1 MTTTKVAKV
10 NRQSEAK
17 KPAFKVGQK
26 IRVKK
31 TGAVGKIIDFKQA
44 SNGLWLIT
52 DFGDK
57 KKSVHRNVRP
67 SAVEKV

>member
-1 MTTTKVAKV
+1 MATTKPT
-10 NRQSEAK
+10 
-17 KPAFKVGQK
+17 KPAFKIGQK

-31 TGAVGKIIDFKQA
+31 TGAIGKLIDFKQA

-52 DFGDK
+52 DCGDK
-57 KKSVHRNVRP
+57 KQSMLRTVRP

>member
-1 MTTTKVAKV
+1 MATTKPT
-10 NRQSEAK
+10 
-17 KPAFKVGQK
+17 KPAFKIGQK

-31 TGAVGKIIDFKQA
+31 TGAIGKLIDFKQA

-57 KKSVHRNVRP
+57 KQSMLRNVRP